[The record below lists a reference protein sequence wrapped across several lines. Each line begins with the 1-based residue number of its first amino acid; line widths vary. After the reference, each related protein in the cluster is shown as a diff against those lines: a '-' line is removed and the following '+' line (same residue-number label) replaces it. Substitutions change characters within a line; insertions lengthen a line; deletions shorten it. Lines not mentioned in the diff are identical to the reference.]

1 MSSTNDTI
9 LIKSTAKRN
18 GLTTLIIG
26 AVALLISSSLL
37 VLLPDWL
44 FLVGIFMVSG
54 SIVTLLIGWFKVREP
69 EHSLSMDRE
78 QISYQHRYGQWR
90 IAWEDI
96 QRIDCPR
103 IQQGLNHTTL
113 DVVGIKLKHYDAF
126 ITAISPRLASHLI
139 MEQRPL
145 LMHSE
150 DKSCTTGGCYSN
162 SLFED
167 KPYQLANGQTVTG
180 IKAILANRMTAL
192 RNSLGYDVF
201 LSASELDRSPEAFVN
216 LLRDCQQSR
225 H

>member
-1 MSSTNDTI
+1 
-9 LIKSTAKRN
+9 
-18 GLTTLIIG
+18 
-26 AVALLISSSLL
+26 
-37 VLLPDWL
+37 
-44 FLVGIFMVSG
+44 
-54 SIVTLLIGWFKVREP
+54 
-69 EHSLSMDRE
+69 
-78 QISYQHRYGQWR
+78 
-90 IAWEDI
+90 
-96 QRIDCPR
+96 
-103 IQQGLNHTTL
+103 
-113 DVVGIKLKHYDAF
+113 
-126 ITAISPRLASHLI
+126 
-139 MEQRPL
+139 
-145 LMHSE
+145 MHSE

>member
-9 LIKSTAKRN
+9 FIKSTAKRN

-26 AVALLISSSLL
+26 AVALLVSSLLL

-69 EHSLSMDRE
+69 EHSLSVDRQ
-78 QISYQHRYGQWR
+78 QISYRHRCGQWR
-90 IAWEDI
+90 ITWEDI

-103 IQQGLNHTTL
+103 IRQGLDHTSL
-113 DVVGIKLKHYDAF
+113 DMVGIKLKQYDDF
-126 ITAISPRLASHLI
+126 IISCSPRLASHLI

-145 LMHSE
+145 LLHSD
-150 DKSCTTGGCYSN
+150 DKSCATGGCYSS

-167 KPYQLANGQTVTG
+167 KPYQLSNGQTVTG
-180 IKAILANRMTAL
+180 IKAILANRMAAL
-192 RNSLGYDVF
+192 RDILGYDVF
-201 LSASELDRSPEAFVN
+201 LSASELDRSPEAFVT

-225 H
+225 N